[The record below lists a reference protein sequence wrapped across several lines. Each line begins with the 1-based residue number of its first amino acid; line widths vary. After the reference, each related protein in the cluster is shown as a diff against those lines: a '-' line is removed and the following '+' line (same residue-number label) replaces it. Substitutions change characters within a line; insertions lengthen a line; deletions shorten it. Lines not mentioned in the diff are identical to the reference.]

1 LIFLYK
7 YDNNDTLS
15 DSSLDIISHLL
26 KQIPSSLPLTTMLI
40 VIIWYKG
47 SMKSRGFTLIELLV
61 VISII
66 ALLSSVILAA
76 VSLARTKGQIA
87 AG

>member
-1 LIFLYK
+1 
-7 YDNNDTLS
+7 
-15 DSSLDIISHLL
+15 
-26 KQIPSSLPLTTMLI
+26 
-40 VIIWYKG
+40 
-47 SMKSRGFTLIELLV
+47 MKSRGFTLIELLV